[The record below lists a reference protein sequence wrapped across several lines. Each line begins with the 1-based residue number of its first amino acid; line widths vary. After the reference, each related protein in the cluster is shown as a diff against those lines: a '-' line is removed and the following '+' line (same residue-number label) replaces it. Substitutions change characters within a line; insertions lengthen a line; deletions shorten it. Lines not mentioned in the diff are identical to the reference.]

1 MIFFSHL
8 QFRMLN
14 CYPPTSLI
22 SATAL
27 GRTLSQSFISPLR
40 RHGYTQEESVTNPQ
54 RKWACVPL
62 PPTSRSYGSGV
73 GGQREKRGVL
83 LTRQP
88 VYLFLFRIWEPVFRS
103 RVGKTLLVWLVVVG
117 FFLVDSW
124 EFLPWLFWT
133 NVIVTVLFKQSE
145 LTRQFWVWLWTLRN
159 LGA

>member
-1 MIFFSHL
+1 
-8 QFRMLN
+8 MLN

-27 GRTLSQSFISPLR
+27 GRTLSQSFISPLK
-40 RHGYTQEESVTNPQ
+40 RHGYAQEDSVTNLQ
-54 RKWACVPL
+54 RKWAGVPL

-73 GGQREKRGVL
+73 GGQREKREVL
-83 LTRQP
+83 LTHQP

-133 NVIVTVLFKQSE
+133 NVTVMVLFKQPE
-145 LTRQFWVWLWTLRN
+145 LIRQFWVWLWTLRN

>member
-1 MIFFSHL
+1 MIFFYICNSECWIVIRPHHWSV
-8 QFRMLN
+8 
-14 CYPPTSLI
+14 P
-22 SATAL
+22 AL
-27 GRTLSQSFISPLR
+27 RRTLSQSFISPLR
-40 RHGYTQEESVTNPQ
+40 RHVTQEDSVTNPQ

-103 RVGKTLLVWLVVVG
+103 TVGKTLLVWLVVVG